1 MSAVACAAVLAR
13 ARGQA
18 ISPASSRGSPFWPFG
33 IQRSSAFPGKLGCT
47 KGGEALPQIV
57 DASVSSVNASS
68 STSSTGSGPWYALWT
83 HSHCEQLVQEQLH
96 QKGLSAF
103 LPRVDV
109 WSRRRG
115 VRRLIKTPMFPSY
128 LFLQHPM
135 DKDTYLAVIRARGL
149 VRVLGERWDRL
160 AEIPQ
165 GEMEAIQRIDA
176 ACCRVLPFPYLK
188 EGQRVRIARGPLAGV
203 EGLLVE
209 SRPNKGLLVLSVH
222 LLQRSVAMSVDA
234 TTVVPA

>member
-1 MSAVACAAVLAR
+1 VLGRALAR
-13 ARGQA
+13 NSARR
-18 ISPASSRGSPFWPFG
+18 SPQPHHEVSPFLAIG
-33 IQRSSAFPGKLGCT
+33 IHRSEEFPGKLGCT
-47 KGGEALPQIV
+47 KGGEALPQIA
-57 DASVSSVNASS
+57 DAYRSSVNASIS
-68 STSSTGSGPWYALWT
+68 AASGPWYALWT
-83 HSHCEQLVQEQLH
+83 HSHCEQLVQDQLQ
-96 QKGLSAF
+96 QKGLPAF

-115 VRRLIKTPMFPSY
+115 VQRLIKAPMFPGY

-135 DKDTYLAVIRARGL
+135 DKETYLAVSRARGL

-160 AEIPQ
+160 AEIPHL
-165 GEMEAIQRIDA
+165 EMAAIQQIDA

-188 EGQRVRIARGPLAGV
+188 EGQRVRIVRGPLAGV

-209 SRPNKGLLVLSVH
+209 SRAHKGLLVLSVH

>member
-1 MSAVACAAVLAR
+1 VVFR
-13 ARGQA
+13 QN
-18 ISPASSRGSPFWPFG
+18 
-33 IQRSSAFPGKLGCT
+33 LGCT
-47 KGGEALPQIV
+47 KGGEALPQLV
-57 DASVSSVNASS
+57 DAGEPLTDATIASS
-68 STSSTGSGPWYALWT
+68 AGPWFALWT
-83 HSHCEQLVQEQLH
+83 HSHCEQLVHDQL
-96 QKGLSAF
+96 QQRGLSAF

-115 VRRLIKTPMFPSY
+115 VRRLIKAPMFPSY

-135 DKDTYLAVIRARGL
+135 DKETYVAVSRAKGL

-160 AEIPQ
+160 AEIPHA
-165 GEMEAIQRIDA
+165 EMQAIQRIDA
-176 ACCRVLPFPYLK
+176 ACCRVLPYPYLK
-188 EGQRVRIARGPLAGV
+188 EGQRVRIARGPLMGV

-209 SRPNKGLLVLSVH
+209 SRPSKGLLVLSVH